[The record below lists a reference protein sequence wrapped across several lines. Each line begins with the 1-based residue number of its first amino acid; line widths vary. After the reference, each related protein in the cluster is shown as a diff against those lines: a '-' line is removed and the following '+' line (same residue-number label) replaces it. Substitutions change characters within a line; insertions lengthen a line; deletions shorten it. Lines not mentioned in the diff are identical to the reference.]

1 MITYVPESEQFMTKI
16 LAIDPG
22 DRHVGTALSDAM
34 RFFANPYETT
44 TAQNLIPFLTKIIAQ
59 EKIETIVIG
68 YPKTLKN
75 TESQQTLKIKILYDQ
90 LVELFPQ
97 IKFVLWDE
105 RLTSKS
111 AAKYV
116 NSRDKVDKLRAHSI
130 AAAIILETYL
140 DHLRFLNEA

>member
-1 MITYVPESEQFMTKI
+1 MTKI

-22 DRHVGTALSDAM
+22 DKHVGTALSDALGW
-34 RFFANPYETT
+34 FANPHETVS
-44 TAQNLIPFLTKIIAQ
+44 ANKLIDFLTKIINQ
-59 EKIETIVIG
+59 EKLDTIVIG

-75 TESQQTLKIKILYDQ
+75 TESQQTLKIKVLYDQ
-90 LVELFPQ
+90 LVATFPQ

-140 DHLRFLNEA
+140 DHLRFLSEA

>member
-1 MITYVPESEQFMTKI
+1 MTKI
-16 LAIDPG
+16 LALDPG
-22 DRHVGTALSDAM
+22 DKHVGTALSDSM
-34 RFFANPYETT
+34 RFFANPYETVP
-44 TAQNLIPFLTKIIAQ
+44 ADKLIAFLTKIINQ
-59 EKIETIVIG
+59 EKLDTIVMG

-75 TESQQTLKIKILYDQ
+75 TDSQQTLKIKVLYDL
-90 LVELFPQ
+90 LVETFPQ

>member
-1 MITYVPESEQFMTKI
+1 MTKI
-16 LAIDPG
+16 LALDPG
-22 DRHVGTALSDAM
+22 DKHVGTALSDSM
-34 RFFANPYETT
+34 QFFAHPYETVS
-44 TAQNLIPFLTKIIAQ
+44 ADKLIEFLTKIINQ
-59 EKIETIVIG
+59 EKLDTIVIG

-75 TESQQTLKIKILYDQ
+75 TESQQTLKIKVLYDQ
-90 LVELFPQ
+90 LVATFPQ

-140 DHLRFLNEA
+140 DHLRFLSEA